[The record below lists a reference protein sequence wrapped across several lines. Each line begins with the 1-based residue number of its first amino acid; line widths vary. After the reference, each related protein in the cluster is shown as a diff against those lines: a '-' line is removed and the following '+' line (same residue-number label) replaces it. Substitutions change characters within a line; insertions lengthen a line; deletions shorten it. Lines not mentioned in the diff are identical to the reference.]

1 LGTIT
6 DVDVDRR
13 HMMNTRVKWDNGRYN
28 VYYEDDLELVEV
40 DHLED
45 ELFEI

>member
-1 LGTIT
+1 
-6 DVDVDRR
+6 
-13 HMMNTRVKWDNGRYN
+13 MMNIRVKWDNGRYN